1 MGREGAA
8 RSPIDVIRFQN
19 IDKLCLGLS
28 FVVLIITEHLYVF
41 LSSNSYADVR
51 TAEKSNADKIPKTGV
66 LVV

>member
-41 LSSNSYADVR
+41 LSSNSYADVH
-51 TAEKSNADKIPKTGV
+51 TAERSNADKIPKTGV